1 MSEGKGR
8 AGAAADSITPHTIRE
23 FTPPTELRGY
33 DRDTVDGFLKE
44 VAAMYELAVNDVAVL
59 EQRVLELETVSDGS
73 APPWADVGDGDG
85 ATDVEAL
92 QRELRT
98 YREREHAVAT
108 ALVVAQQA
116 ASELGSKAKKDA
128 EAIRMAAAADVE
140 SLRATAKKEAD
151 SIILEA
157 RRQAKKID
165 EEAASE
171 RSAFER
177 ELERLR
183 SLTEATRQDL
193 SDFLTQA
200 LSGLQEPGEDDRAFS
215 SGAKD
220 EKEAEKTPESR

>member
-1 MSEGKGR
+1 
-8 AGAAADSITPHTIRE
+8 
-23 FTPPTELRGY
+23 
-33 DRDTVDGFLKE
+33 
-44 VAAMYELAVNDVAVL
+44 
-59 EQRVLELETVSDGS
+59 
-73 APPWADVGDGDG
+73 
-85 ATDVEAL
+85 
-92 QRELRT
+92 
-98 YREREHAVAT
+98 
-108 ALVVAQQA
+108 
-116 ASELGSKAKKDA
+116 
-128 EAIRMAAAADVE
+128 MAAAADVE

-165 EEAASE
+165 EEAVSE

-177 ELERLR
+177 ELDRLR

-200 LSGLQEPGEDDRAFS
+200 LSGLQEPGEDDHAFS